1 MPALVA
7 LGRRWQLASDDF
19 VFPGFVDVLIRVS
32 WVMAGVII
40 YWKEDDKLN
49 CEGGHLIRMYMV
61 GNFVVLLSIIFAN
74 IALVQN
80 SMVGSIMD
88 TESRK
93 NVVICIY
100 IRLILAI
107 PEIVWNGFGT
117 YWVYSNIIIC
127 ADAPETLLLIKI
139 LTVSSW
145 VLVLVMFGVM
155 WLAFDPLGGKAHS
168 FEEMD
173 YERFQHSVLHGNSH
187 TKLWER
193 RCKFLMCS
201 CIGIDETHR
210 RAFRDIGKIV
220 GYLFEDIDLVASDLA
235 AGLVLL
241 NLKNN
246 AALNSLQRSS
256 PGQDAPI
263 SGSPKTKNF
272 LEESSYEFETDRW
285 HSPGVVAHVMKY
297 ALGSYGWPW
306 YVIAHPRL
314 GLVRLWKNTL
324 CCGVGHSYTNPI
336 EGDNCCFCN
345 TSALKLTTNVKDV
358 DLLYASFENKVFQT
372 PFFIALDHGE
382 RFIVVAIRGTMSLR
396 DAITDLSAEAK
407 PLDFPGIPEGCKAH
421 HGMLLAAK
429 NTFDK
434 INELGTLQRA
444 ANNYPTYT
452 IVVTGHSLGAGTAA
466 LLSLMLKTTYP
477 NLKCFSYSP
486 PGCLVTAEAAQFCES
501 FVTSVIVGDDIVPRL
516 SVPSFEKFK
525 NDLIRVIKES
535 KTPKYRIL
543 VGGCWYLLMGGVP
556 NLAYYEN
563 GATSEREAGRLDSTP
578 LHDPSQDQ
586 PNYHTYV
593 SLAEVSHQ
601 MQRES
606 VTRCRM
612 FVPGKIM
619 HVTERPIFESRPDLR
634 GDGPRYEHRWASR
647 DEFSEIKVTP
657 KMMHDHYP
665 DNVYAALDDIASA
678 NSRATFYSVI

>member
-7 LGRRWQLASDDF
+7 LGRRWQIGSDDF

-32 WVMAGVII
+32 WVMAGCII
-40 YWKEDDKLN
+40 YWKEDDKLS
-49 CEGGHLIRMYMV
+49 CEGGHLIRLYLV

-80 SMVGSIMD
+80 SMIGNMYETD
-88 TESRK
+88 ARK
-93 NVVICIY
+93 NVVPCLY
-100 IRLILAI
+100 LRLMLTI

-117 YWVYSNIIIC
+117 YWVYSNTIIC
-127 ADAPETLLLIKI
+127 DQAPETLLLIKI

-145 VLVLVMFGVM
+145 VLVFIMLCVMGV
-155 WLAFDPLGGKAHS
+155 AFDPLGGKAHS
-168 FEEMD
+168 FEDMD
-173 YERFQHSVLHGNSH
+173 YERFQSSVLHGNSH

-193 RCKFLMCS
+193 RCKFIMCS
-201 CIGIDETHR
+201 CVGIDETHR

-220 GYLFEDIDLVASDLA
+220 GYLFEDVDLVPSDLA

-246 AALNSLQRSS
+246 GALNSLQRTSQ
-256 PGQDAPI
+256 GQGTPVAN
-263 SGSPKTKNF
+263 SPKTKNF

-285 HSPGVVAHVMKY
+285 HSPAVVAQDSSDYGKIPSVV
-297 ALGSYGWPW
+297 ALDS
-306 YVIAHPRL
+306 
-314 GLVRLWKNTL
+314 KNQQSHL
-324 CCGVGHSYTNPI
+324 NPI

-345 TSALKLTTNVKDV
+345 TAALKLTTGVKDV

-407 PLDFPGIPEGCKAH
+407 PLDFPGIPAGCKAH

-429 NTFDK
+429 NTFEK

-452 IVVTGHSLGAGTAA
+452 VVVTGHSLGAGTAA
-466 LLSLMLKTTYP
+466 LLSLMLRSTYP
-477 NLKCFSYSP
+477 NLRCFAYSP
-486 PGCLVTAEAAQFCES
+486 PGCLVTEEAANFCES

-525 NDLIRVIKES
+525 NDLIRAIKES

-556 NLAYYEN
+556 NLAYQEN
-563 GATSEREAGRLDSTP
+563 GGAGEDGRDSTP
-578 LHDPSQDQ
+578 LHDSSQDQ

-647 DEFSEIKVTP
+647 EEFSDIKVTP

-678 NSRATFYSVI
+678 SSRSTFYSVI